1 MIEIKNEKYYSPKEV
16 ALKFNVAIGTV
27 ARWRQEGNLKGYKI
41 SSHKFIFS
49 ETELEKMLRGDNNA
63 I

>member
-1 MIEIKNEKYYSPKEV
+1 MIEIRNEKYYSPKEI
-16 ALKFNVAIGTV
+16 ALKFDVAIGTV
-27 ARWRQEGNLKGYKI
+27 ARWRQEGKLKGNKI

-49 ETELEKMLRGDNNA
+49 ETELEKMLRGENDV